1 MKKIYIAIACS
12 LLCTTLHAQD
22 GFGTY
27 LRDVIQKQE
36 KGMLVAAK
44 LTEACGL
51 CDSMDLLMDYNYEK
65 LYQQGVISDYYDWAY
80 GNRAYLPEHR
90 YYGYTLFAETDDF
103 WEEAIGKDYK
113 AVTPADVRDYI
124 VALQLYP
131 DATTGDDYASP
142 DNVLY
147 RFVTYHLLPMRVR
160 PDKLV
165 LHFNEY
171 GYSAANPDRLSIPVM
186 EYYTTMGERRL
197 LKTYESAESGG
208 IYLNRFPA
216 IDNARKG
223 TGHEMSCDPDKQ
235 GLRIDVEHAL
245 TEIPNAIVYPISG
258 LLADDEPTRHNL
270 GRERIR
276 FDVTS
281 QFPEFMSNDI
291 RKYPVNDERHQH
303 VYIPPTRQYP
313 YLDAL
318 TISDETR
325 CIYYNAYGY
334 DWCNLQGDELKFAGR
349 YDVTL
354 RLPPVPVDGVYE
366 LRLCML
372 ANNNRGICQVYFGTN
387 KENLPPLGLPIN
399 LAQGLKNAQ
408 DRQFFGWEDDTGD
421 DAYNALVD
429 LRLRQHSVMKGAKSV
444 NSKDGTERGAND
456 SENVRR
462 ILWRGQMKAG
472 ETYYVRF
479 RSVMDSTQK
488 ELYMDYFELCPESVF
503 DNPEKP
509 EDIW

>member
-44 LTEACGL
+44 LVEACGL

-65 LYQQGVISDYYDWAY
+65 LYRQGVISDGYDY
-80 GNRAYLPEHR
+80 LHGTTTYLPRHR

-103 WEEAIGKDYK
+103 WEGAIGKTCSEI
-113 AVTPADVRDYI
+113 TPANVRDYI

-131 DATTGDDYASP
+131 DATTGDDFANP
-142 DNVLY
+142 ENVLF
-147 RFVTYHLLPMRVR
+147 RFITYHLLPMRVR

-165 LHFNEY
+165 LHVNEY

-197 LKTYESAESGG
+197 LKTYESAESKG
-208 IYLNRFPA
+208 IYLNRFPI

-223 TGHEMSCDPDKQ
+223 TGHELSCDPDKQ
-235 GLRIDVEHAL
+235 GLRVDVENAV
-245 TEIPNAIVYPISG
+245 TEIPNAIIYPISG
-258 LLADDEPTRHNL
+258 LLAYDDVTRRNL
-270 GRERIR
+270 SRERIR

-291 RKYPVNDERHQH
+291 RKRPASDERYQH

-334 DWCNLQGDELKFAGR
+334 DWCNLQGDELHFSER

-366 LRLCML
+366 LRYGELVT
-372 ANNNRGICQVYFGTN
+372 NNRGICQVYLGTD
-387 KENLPPLGLPIN
+387 KENLPPLGLPMDMTRGFRSSADILN
-399 LAQGLKNAQ
+399 Y
-408 DRQFFGWEDDTGD
+408 GWEDDTND
-421 DAYNALVD
+421 ETYDASVD
-429 LRLRQHSVMKGAKSV
+429 LRLRQHGVMKGAKSV
-444 NSKDGTERGAND
+444 NSNSGAARSANN
-456 SENVRR
+456 SQCLRR

-479 RSVMDSTQK
+479 RSVIDSNQK